1 MTDRQESDPAAA
13 EGPAGIPRLDPIAAP
28 RELPRTLPILPLKN
42 TVVFPQIPTP
52 LAIGRPGSIRLIDEA
67 MLSNRLVGLVAQ
79 QGAGTE
85 DPREEDLYRV
95 GTAAVIQKLLKFP
108 DGTIR
113 VLVNGLQRIRLVRMQ
128 RVDPYMVAEVESLA
142 EELKPSVE
150 VEALMKNLVTQIGKV
165 LSLMPIDSE
174 ELGVAFLNID
184 DPGRLADLAA
194 VLLVRDTAR
203 KQEALEALDVEE
215 RLRKMTRQISRDI
228 EVLELGSKIQQQVQD
243 EMEKGQR
250 EFVLRQQIKAIQKEL
265 GEGDDS
271 EGEMSRLQ
279 EAIEK
284 AGMPPAA
291 REVADR
297 ELKRLRGM
305 PPAAPEH
312 VVARTYLDWLIAL
325 PWSKETRD
333 SLDLAAARRILDED
347 HYDLEKVKDRILEF
361 LAVRKLSPAGKGPIL
376 CFVGPPGT
384 GKTSLGRSI
393 ARAMG
398 RAFHRVS
405 LGGVRDEAEIRGH
418 RRTYVGA
425 LPGRIIEGL
434 RKCGSRNPVFI
445 LDEID
450 KLGTDFRGDPASA
463 LLEVLDPEQNRN
475 FVDHYLD
482 VPFDLSAVTF
492 LTTANILDTIPAPLR
507 DRMEVLQ
514 LAGYTDEEKLAIAR
528 RYLIPRQCAENGITS
543 RDIAFEDA
551 AVAHIIAHYT
561 QEAGL
566 RNLEREIGRICRKV
580 ARRRAEG
587 SEGSVTIGVPEV
599 IDFLGPERIS
609 GEVAERAAQPGV
621 AIGLAWTPFGGQI
634 LFVEATR
641 MPGGKSLILT
651 GQLGEVMRESAQ
663 AALSYVRARAASFG
677 IDANFFAGSDLHLHV
692 PAGAIPKDGPSAGVT
707 LATALVSLL
716 SGRPCRPFTAMTGEI
731 TLRGKVL
738 PVGGIKEKV
747 LAARRAGI
755 KIIILP
761 ADNKKDLLE
770 IPQEARDSLE
780 FRFARTVDQ
789 VVEAALVPARGERP
803 KPRAE
808 KTPRTAATRRVA
820 AAARRAARRVARAAD
835 L

>member
-1 MTDRQESDPAAA
+1 MPDRQDSDPAAIEEAA
-13 EGPAGIPRLDPIAAP
+13 EIQGLKPIAAP
-28 RELPRTLPILPLKN
+28 PEMPRALPILPLKN
-42 TVVFPQIPTP
+42 TVVFPHIPTP
-52 LAIGRPGSIRLIDEA
+52 LAVGRPGSIRLIDEA
-67 MLSNRLVGLVAQ
+67 MLANRLVGLVTQ
-79 QGAGTE
+79 RDAGTE
-85 DPREEDLYRV
+85 DPREENLYRV

-113 VLVNGLQRIRLVRMQ
+113 VLVSGLQRIRLVRME
-128 RVDPYMVAEVESLA
+128 RLDPYMVAEVEALV

-150 VEALMKNLVTQIGKV
+150 VEALMKNLGTQIGKV

-184 DPGRLADLAA
+184 DPGRLADMAA
-194 VLLVRDTAR
+194 ALLVRDTAL
-203 KQEALEALDVEE
+203 KQEALEALDVEQ
-215 RLRKMTRQISRDI
+215 RLRMLTRQISRDI

-250 EFVLRQQIKAIQKEL
+250 EFVLRQQLKAIQKEL
-265 GEGDDS
+265 GEGDDADA
-271 EGEMSRLQ
+271 EMSRLQ

-284 AGMPPAA
+284 AGMTPAA

-305 PPAAPEH
+305 SPAAPEH

-333 SLDLAAARRILDED
+333 SLDIAAAHKVLDED

-361 LAVRKLSPAGKGPIL
+361 LAVRRLSPAGKGPIL

-398 RAFHRVS
+398 RTFHRVS

-434 RKCGSRNPVFI
+434 RKCGTRNPVFI

-492 LTTANILDTIPAPLR
+492 LTTANVLDTIPAPLR

-514 LAGYTDEEKLAIAR
+514 LSGYSAEEKLAIAR
-528 RYLIPRQCAENGITS
+528 RFLIPRQCAENGITPG
-543 RDIAFEDA
+543 DIVFEDA
-551 AVAHIIAHYT
+551 AIAYIVAHYT

-566 RNLEREIGRICRKV
+566 RNLEREIGSVCRKV

-587 SEGSVTIGVPEV
+587 ATGTVTVRVPEV
-599 IDFLGPERIS
+599 IELLGPERIT
-609 GEVAERAAQPGV
+609 GEVAERGAQPGV

-651 GQLGEVMRESAQ
+651 GQLGDVMRESAQ
-663 AALSYVRARAASFG
+663 AALSYVRSRAASFG
-677 IDANFFAGSDLHLHV
+677 VDANFFATSDLHLHV

-755 KIIILP
+755 KTIILP
-761 ADNKKDLLE
+761 ADNQKDLLE
-770 IPQEARDSLE
+770 IPKETRDSLE
-780 FRFARTVDQ
+780 FRYARTVDE
-789 VVEAALVPARGERP
+789 VLRAALLPARGDRP
-803 KPRAE
+803 KAPVEKVPRSS
-808 KTPRTAATRRVA
+808 ATRRVA
-820 AAARRAARRVARAAD
+820 AAARRAARRVARSAN